1 MGNIKILLATAKPGA
16 ELSSDG
22 WLSSGNITVLVWD
35 VNGSNL
41 PLWESEGCTPNRAK
55 AQELML

>member
-1 MGNIKILLATAKPGA
+1 MSNIKIQLATAKPGA
-16 ELSSDG
+16 ELSQDG
-22 WLSSGNITVLVWD
+22 WLSSVNINVIGWD

-55 AQELML
+55 AQELK